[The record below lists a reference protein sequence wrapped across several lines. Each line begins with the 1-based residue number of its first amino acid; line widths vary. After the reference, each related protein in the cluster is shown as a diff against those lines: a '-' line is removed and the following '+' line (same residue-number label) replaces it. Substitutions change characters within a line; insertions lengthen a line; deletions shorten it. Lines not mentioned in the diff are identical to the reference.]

1 MKRFFSALLERPWV
15 SWVAVALV
23 VVGGVLAWRR
33 LPIDAFP
40 DVTNVQV
47 MVLTQASGL
56 SAEDVEQRVTTP
68 IELQMGGLPQ
78 VTQVRSLS
86 RVGLSQVV
94 VVFEDDVDPYFSR
107 QLVFERLQGAREGL
121 PPGVEP
127 ELAPL
132 STGLGEIFQYTLE
145 GDVSPMEKRTL
156 QDWLVA
162 PQLRSVAGVTEV
174 NSFGGFVKQVQVQV
188 HPSRLLAY
196 GLTMR
201 DVADALERGNSS
213 AGGGYI
219 LKGWEQMVIRGDGL
233 FHSLQDVERVVLK
246 VADGTPVL
254 IRDVADVAYGGETR
268 QGAVT
273 RDGQG
278 ETVAGMVIMLR
289 GANSRTVVEAVK
301 AQVARLGHMLPAG
314 VRLDVFYDR
323 TDLIRA
329 CIRTVVEAL
338 LWGALLVVVVL
349 FLFVAE
355 LRTSLIVVLSL
366 PLTFLATFVIMGWA
380 GLSSNLMS
388 LGGLAFSVGMVVD
401 ASIVVVENVR
411 RHLSTRHTAP
421 RRLVVVEA
429 LTEVARPV
437 AFSVLVIALVIVP
450 LLTLQGIE
458 GKMFRPL
465 ALTLMFALLTS
476 ILVALLI
483 VPALCDRILAQR
495 QEREFGFV
503 RAFHRGYLRLL
514 GRAMAA
520 PRATLGVAVAFLA
533 VSLAVVPMLGTEFIP
548 SLDEGAIAI
557 NVVRLPN
564 ASLEGSVEVARLIED
579 RARRFEEV
587 ATVVS
592 KTGRA
597 EISEDPMGPEQT
609 DVFIMLKPRG
619 QWRSGRSKAE
629 LIEALNRELSAI
641 PGLRLAFSQPIALR
655 VNELISGVKSDLAVK
670 IFGPDLALLKRLAD
684 QAAELIR
691 PVTGSTDLKVE
702 QVAGLEGIDVTPDRG
717 SMSRWGLNA
726 SDVSDLLELGVAGR
740 KVTTLVE
747 GQRRVAVVARLA
759 EEARSDMRA
768 LGGLLVSTPGGQR
781 VPLGQV
787 AAISESEG
795 PSQISR
801 EKGMRRVVVE
811 VNVRGRDLGGF
822 VAEVQ
827 ERLAVLER
835 SLPEGTWIEYGG
847 QFENQQRAMRQLA
860 VVVPI
865 VLALILVLLVS
876 VLGSLRNALVVVLN
890 LPFALVGGV
899 LAAAAFGMHLSVSAA
914 VAFIVLLG
922 IAVQNGVVLVAFFR
936 QLRDRGRDV
945 SAAVTEGCDLRF
957 RPLFMTALTSFIGH
971 LPMLFAMG
979 SGADIQKPLAVVVM
993 GGIVTSTLLTLLVL
1007 PVLWARV
1014 EARATRGEET
1024 VEAA

>member
-1 MKRFFSALLERPWV
+1 MLRLGLRGKQFAPSSLRPKVGAALRAAHPGAGRPDGALWAPMRGSEIRAHLWDRRSFVLVGQGGVLRPRFQAEHVLEASVVGPKVGAALRAAHPGARRPGGALWAPMRGSEIRAHLGIGDRFGLRGDCMKRFFSALLERQWV
-15 SWVAVALV
+15 SWVAAALV
-23 VVGGVLAWRR
+23 VVGGVVAWVR

-47 MVLTQASGL
+47 MVLTTASGL
-56 SAEDVEQRVTTP
+56 GAEDVEQRVTTP

-86 RVGLSQVV
+86 RAGLSQVV
-94 VVFEDDVDPYFSR
+94 VVFEDDVDPYFAR

-145 GDVSPMEKRTL
+145 GDLSPMEKRTI

-162 PQLRSVAGVTEV
+162 PQLRSVPGVTEV
-174 NSFGGFVKQVQVQV
+174 NSLGGFVRQVQVLV
-188 HPSRLLAY
+188 HPDRLLAF
-196 GLTMR
+196 GLSMR
-201 DVADALERGNSS
+201 DVAEALERGNSS

-254 IRDVADVAYGGETR
+254 VRDVADVAFGGETR

-273 RDGQG
+273 RDGRG

-289 GANSRTVVEAVK
+289 GGNSRTVVEAVK
-301 AQVARLGHMLPAG
+301 AQVGRIQHMLPAG
-314 VRLDVFYDR
+314 LRLDVFYDR

-329 CIRTVVEAL
+329 CIRTVMEAL

-366 PLTFLATFVIMGWA
+366 PLTFLATFVVMGWA

-411 RHLSTRHTAP
+411 RHLASRVTAP

-429 LTEVARPV
+429 LAEVARPV
-437 AFSVLVIALVIVP
+437 AFSVLVIALVLVP

-476 ILVALLI
+476 ILVALFI
-483 VPALCDRILAQR
+483 VPTLCDRILAQR
-495 QEREFGFV
+495 EEREFGFV
-503 RAFHRGYLRLL
+503 RRFHEAYLHVL
-514 GRAMAA
+514 GRAMAS
-520 PRATLGVAVAFLA
+520 PRLTLGVALAFLA
-533 VSLAVVPMLGTEFIP
+533 VSVIVVPTLGTEFIP
-548 SLDEGAIAI
+548 TLDEGAIAI

-564 ASLEGSVEVARLIED
+564 ASLDGSVDVARLIEE
-579 RARRFEEV
+579 RVRRFEEV
-587 ATVVS
+587 TTVVS

-619 QWRSGRSKAE
+619 EWRSGRTKAE
-629 LIEALNRELSAI
+629 LIEALSKELAAI
-641 PGLRLAFSQPIALR
+641 PGLRMAFSQPIALR

-670 IFGPDLALLKRLAD
+670 IFGPDLGVLKRLAD
-684 QAAELIR
+684 QAAELVK
-691 PVTGSTDLKVE
+691 P
-702 QVAGLEGIDVTPDRG
+702 
-717 SMSRWGLNA
+717 
-726 SDVSDLLELGVAGR
+726 VAGR
-740 KVTTLVE
+740 DRPQGRAGGGPRGHRRDAGSRRHGPV
-747 GQRRVAVVARLA
+747 GAQRFRRERAARA
-759 EEARSDMRA
+759 GSRREARDH
-768 LGGLLVSTPGGQR
+768 L
-781 VPLGQV
+781 
-787 AAISESEG
+787 
-795 PSQISR
+795 
-801 EKGMRRVVVE
+801 
-811 VNVRGRDLGGF
+811 RGR
-822 VAEVQ
+822 
-827 ERLAVLER
+827 
-835 SLPEGTWIEYGG
+835 
-847 QFENQQRAMRQLA
+847 
-860 VVVPI
+860 
-865 VLALILVLLVS
+865 
-876 VLGSLRNALVVVLN
+876 
-890 LPFALVGGV
+890 
-899 LAAAAFGMHLSVSAA
+899 AAAGRGRGEACRRSAA
-914 VAFIVLLG
+914 
-922 IAVQNGVVLVAFFR
+922 
-936 QLRDRGRDV
+936 
-945 SAAVTEGCDLRF
+945 
-957 RPLFMTALTSFIGH
+957 GH
-971 LPMLFAMG
+971 G
-979 SGADIQKPLAVVVM
+979 
-993 GGIVTSTLLTLLVL
+993 
-1007 PVLWARV
+1007 
-1014 EARATRGEET
+1014 
-1024 VEAA
+1024 